1 MKVNEWVERAQ
12 GIFSESRRIAFKLE
26 WTAGAPAVDGLSRGR
41 QLNRLP
47 SIVKTM
53 YTARRLGEAP
63 GRAAF
68 LQREEGRCSKVWLG
82 GASA

>member
-47 SIVKTM
+47 SIS
-53 YTARRLGEAP
+53 RR
-63 GRAAF
+63 
-68 LQREEGRCSKVWLG
+68 C
-82 GASA
+82 